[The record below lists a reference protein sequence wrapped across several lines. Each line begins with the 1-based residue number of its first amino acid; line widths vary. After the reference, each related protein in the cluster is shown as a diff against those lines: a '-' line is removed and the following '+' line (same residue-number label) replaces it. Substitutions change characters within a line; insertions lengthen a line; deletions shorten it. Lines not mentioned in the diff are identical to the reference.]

1 VYRAKLRKEMIGAA
15 DDEDALSTSVAIKVL
30 HPRVRR
36 TVRRDI
42 AIMSIFAK
50 AFNALPGME
59 WLSLPE
65 EVQVFGEM
73 MNSQLDLRVEASNL
87 DRFDTNFRKRGRQVV
102 FPRAI
107 RVGGE
112 ESPDVL
118 IEEYIDALPLKWF
131 LRNGGGPYD
140 DRIANIGLDAFLV
153 GERICVHAD
162 DRKCCFWTT
171 GPTAICIRRPTSQN
185 RLTVGETSWCGSTG
199 QTRATSSGRCLSA
212 SPRNPRSL
220 LAQV

>member
-1 VYRAKLRKEMIGAA
+1 MIVNA

-42 AIMSIFAK
+42 AIMSVFAN

-87 DRFDTNFRKRGRQVV
+87 DRFDANFRKRGRQVV

-107 RVGGE
+107 RLGGGQD
-112 ESPDVL
+112 ESKEVL
-118 IEEYIDALPLKWF
+118 IEEYVDALPLKWF

-153 GERICVHAD
+153 SVRDCPI
-162 DRKCCFWTT
+162 
-171 GPTAICIRRPTSQN
+171 
-185 RLTVGETSWCGSTG
+185 
-199 QTRATSSGRCLSA
+199 
-212 SPRNPRSL
+212 
-220 LAQV
+220 